1 MSKTDLTC
9 NRFKAEMPL
18 ALQKILDE
26 KKELDSFRELK
37 SSSQPIDFCSND
49 YLGLARSQELFYAI
63 QRSSERL
70 KPPYNGST
78 GSRLLSGNSEL
89 AEALENKLAGIFHS
103 PKTLLFNSGYDAN
116 LAILSCLPQRG
127 DTIIYDELVH
137 ASLRDGARLSLA
149 SRFNFRHND
158 LNDLEEKIKHAKGN
172 IFVVAE
178 SIYSMD
184 GDECPLEELVT
195 LSEKYD
201 FSIILDEA
209 HSTGSFGENGSGLA
223 VAKKLENKIAVRI
236 YTFGKAMGVHGACV
250 AGDQALINFLINFAR
265 PFIYTTA
272 MSPHGLVSIGC
283 AFDFLKRQIGLQ
295 EILQSKINL
304 FLKGFE
310 KMKWN
315 YVKSNSAI
323 QNVIIPGNTNVKE
336 LSHFLQHHQF
346 DCRSILSP
354 TVKEGSER
362 IRICLHAFNSDHEI
376 TELNHVLSEFE
387 L

>member
-1 MSKTDLTC
+1 
-9 NRFKAEMPL
+9 MPL

-26 KKELDSFRELK
+26 KKKKDSFRELK

-63 QRSSERL
+63 QRGTERI

-89 AEALENKLAGIFHS
+89 AEEVEKKLAGIFKS
-103 PKTLLFNSGYDAN
+103 EKTLLFNSGYAAN
-116 LAILSCLPQRG
+116 LAVLSCLPQRG

-149 SRFNFRHND
+149 SRFSFRHND
-158 LNDLEEKIKHAKGN
+158 LSDLEEKIKHAKGN
-172 IFVVAE
+172 IFVVVE

-184 GDECPLEELVT
+184 GDECPLEELVL
-195 LSEKYD
+195 LSEKQD
-201 FSIILDEA
+201 FTLILDEA
-209 HSTGSFGENGSGLA
+209 HSTGSYGENGSGLA
-223 VAKKLENKIAVRI
+223 VQEKLENRVAVRI

-250 AGDQALINFLINFAR
+250 AGDEVIINYLINFAR

-272 MSPHGLVSIGC
+272 MPPHSLVAIKC
-283 AFDFLKRQIGLQ
+283 AFDFLKHQIGLQ
-295 EILQSKINL
+295 EILQTKIKL
-304 FLKGFE
+304 FLQGFE
-310 KMKWN
+310 KMKWAG
-315 YVKSNSAI
+315 VKSNSAI

-336 LSHFLQHHQF
+336 LSHFLQHHNF

-362 IRICLHAFNSDHEI
+362 IRICLHSFNSDHEI
-376 TELNHVLSEFE
+376 RELNHVLSEFQ

>member
-1 MSKTDLTC
+1 
-9 NRFKAEMPL
+9 MPL
-18 ALQKILDE
+18 TLKAKLEE
-26 KKELDSFRELK
+26 KKEMDSLRELK

-63 QRSSERL
+63 QRGVERL

-89 AEALENKLAGIFHS
+89 AESLEEKLAGIFHS
-103 PKTLLFNSGYDAN
+103 QKTLVFNSGYTAN
-116 LAILSCLPQRG
+116 LAVLSSLPQRG

-137 ASLRDGARLSLA
+137 ASIRDGARLSLA
-149 SRFNFRHND
+149 SRFSFRHND
-158 LNDLEEKIKHAKGN
+158 MNDLEEKVKRTKGAV
-172 IFVVAE
+172 FVAVE

-184 GDECPLEELVT
+184 GDECLLEELVL

-201 FSIILDEA
+201 FTIILDEA
-209 HSTGSFGENGSGLA
+209 HSTGSYGENGSGLA
-223 VAKKLENKIAVRI
+223 VQKNLAYRIAVRI

-250 AGDQALINFLINFAR
+250 AGDSTLINYLINFAR

-272 MSPHGLVSIGC
+272 LSPHSVISIRC
-283 AFDFLKRQIGLQ
+283 AFDFLKQQIGLQ
-295 EILQSKINL
+295 DVLQSKIKL
-304 FLKGFE
+304 FLHSFE
-310 KMKWN
+310 KMKWDC
-315 YVKSNSAI
+315 VKSKSAI

-362 IRICLHAFNSDHEI
+362 IRICLHTFNTDQEI
-376 TELNHVLSEFE
+376 SELNHVLSEFQV
-387 L
+387 